1 VRCTVCQ
8 SPCRARCPNPRAPSN
23 NHHGYQY
30 ASPLDL
36 KSLPKINLRLTSAA
50 TSSQL
55 ANVLQGT
62 GRRVIIRGA
71 STASPK
77 LPSQAAVSILESPF
91 LVPKYD
97 TSLAGSTLALSPSSL
112 APSQPLSG
120 SKEEE
125 SSQTVFGLCR
135 FAQIAPRTVLM
146 DMTIRLPSP
155 TKTGLIPSPHVFD
168 VYVSATGN
176 LIDPPHTTGRPLV
189 SLGRIQPDEDGYG
202 DLFRDV
208 EGELRDWI
216 GRACVVEA
224 MACVQT
230 SPVKSA
236 AGRIFTGVV
245 ARSAGAW
252 GNEKTVCSCS
262 GSTVWEEVRDVAKK
276 GEL

>member
-1 VRCTVCQ
+1 MY
-8 SPCRARCPNPRAPSN
+8 CRGPAAGSSSAGHLPRHPS
-23 NHHGYQY
+23 
-30 ASPLDL
+30 SPLRQR
-36 KSLPKINLRLTSAA
+36 SLSLNP
-50 TSSQL
+50 
-55 ANVLQGT
+55 
-62 GRRVIIRGA
+62 
-71 STASPK
+71 
-77 LPSQAAVSILESPF
+77 PF
-91 LVPKYD
+91 LFPSTIRRSPVPPWPCHRR
-97 TSLAGSTLALSPSSL
+97 LSPPVNPSVVQKRKSHLRRSLVYADSPRSRRAQSSW
-112 APSQPLSG
+112 
-120 SKEEE
+120 
-125 SSQTVFGLCR
+125 
-135 FAQIAPRTVLM
+135 
-146 DMTIRLPSP
+146 
-155 TKTGLIPSPHVFD
+155 TGLIPSPHVFD

-202 DLFRDV
+202 DLFREV